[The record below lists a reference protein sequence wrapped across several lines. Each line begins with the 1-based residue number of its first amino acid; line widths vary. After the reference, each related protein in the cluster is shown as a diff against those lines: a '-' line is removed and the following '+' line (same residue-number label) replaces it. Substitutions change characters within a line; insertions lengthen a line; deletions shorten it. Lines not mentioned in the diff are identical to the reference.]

1 MCKIL
6 YMKKMNKKKLT
17 KTYKAYTAEAIK
29 YLASLDDDAFTVDDG
44 VVYHEY
50 SNLAYTTGSMEAM
63 PYDDIDDL
71 YCP

>member
-1 MCKIL
+1 MVKIK

-17 KTYKAYTAEAIK
+17 KKYKAYTADAIR

-44 VVYHEY
+44 IVYHEY
-50 SNLAYTTGSMEAM
+50 SNIAYTSGSMEDM

>member
-1 MCKIL
+1 MVKIK

-17 KTYKAYTAEAIK
+17 KTYKAYTAEAIR

-44 VVYHEY
+44 IVYHEY
-50 SNLAYTTGSMEAM
+50 SNLAYTTGSYEDT
-63 PYDDIDDL
+63 PYDDLDDI

>member
-1 MCKIL
+1 MVMIK
-6 YMKKMNKKKLT
+6 YMKKMNNKKLT
-17 KTYKAYTAEAIK
+17 KKYKAYTAEAIR

-44 VVYHEY
+44 IVYHEY
-50 SNLAYTTGSMEAM
+50 SNLAYTSGSMEDM